1 MSIDTLKHWKYSLD
15 DKNVGTL
22 ILDKEGTAV
31 NVLSSD
37 VLTELEEVV
46 TYLESNTPPGLVIV
60 SAKKAGFLAGAD
72 VNEFTGLKSR
82 DEVLAVVQRG
92 QQLFLR
98 IERLACTT
106 VAVIHGHCMGGG
118 AELALACDYRVA
130 DKARG
135 CKIGLPEVKLGI
147 HPGYGGVVR
156 LSKLIDPF
164 QALMLMMAGSVIDGK
179 TASKKGLVD
188 IATDDR
194 HIDEVGYS
202 IASGKL
208 KPTRKT
214 SLVSKLLDVQL
225 ARNIAAKL
233 AKRGL
238 DKKANPDH
246 YPAPYRLLELWR
258 ELPQAIAK
266 GDEAAYLAEAESFA
280 MLFDGEESR
289 RAIENLVRIF
299 LLDKELKGR
308 AKGAKFDGK
317 RVHVVGAGVMGG
329 DIAAWC
335 ALSGFD
341 VTLQDANPEFIA
353 PAMARAHKLFKKKL
367 RAPEKVQ
374 AAMDRLMPDPNA
386 DGVPS
391 ADLIIEAISEKL
403 EAKQGLYAALEP
415 RMKPGA
421 LLASNTSSI
430 PLEDL
435 AANLSKPD
443 RLVGIH
449 FFNPVAMMQLVEVVR
464 GKNSSDASVG
474 EALAFVNAIGK
485 LPIEVKSAPGF
496 LVNRVLMTYLSEA
509 MKLYE
514 EGVPPEA
521 IDKAAVDFGLPMGP
535 IELADT
541 VGIDICQAVASEL
554 IAAFGGKDT
563 GLLTDLIAKEKLG
576 KKSGEGFYKW
586 EKGKPVKDKSAD
598 LTYSSD
604 VQDRMTH
611 MMLNESMQCLAE
623 GIVTDADALDMG
635 MIFGTGFP
643 PFLGGPIEHIR
654 RLGQDSCKTRLEEL
668 SEGGNDR
675 FAPKS
680 GWLEV
685 SV

>member
-15 DKNVGTL
+15 EENIGTL
-22 ILDKEGTAV
+22 ILDKEGTSV

-37 VLTELEEVV
+37 VLTELEDAV
-46 TYLESNTPPGLVIV
+46 TYLESNTPSGLIIT

-72 VNEFTGLKSR
+72 VSEFTGLKNR
-82 DEVLAVVQRG
+82 DVVLAVVQRG
-92 QQLFLR
+92 QRLFLR
-98 IERLACTT
+98 IERLKCIT

-130 DKARG
+130 DKARE

-156 LSKLIDPF
+156 LPKLIDSF
-164 QALMLMMAGSVIDGK
+164 QALMLMMAGSVIDGR
-179 TASKKGLVD
+179 AAAKKGLVD
-188 IATDDR
+188 IATDQR
-194 HIDEVGYS
+194 HINEVGYK

-214 SLVSKLLDVQL
+214 SPVSKLLDVQL
-225 ARNIAAKL
+225 ARDIAAKF

-258 ELPQAIAK
+258 MLPQALAK
-266 GDEAAYLAEAESFA
+266 GDEAAYRAEAESFA
-280 MLFDGEESR
+280 MLFDGEKSR

-308 AKGAKFDGK
+308 AKDTKYNGK

-335 ALSGFD
+335 ALSGFH

-353 PAMARAHKLFKKKL
+353 PAIVRAHKLFKKKL

-374 AAMDRLMPDPNA
+374 AAMDRLMPDPTA

-415 RMKPGA
+415 RMKAGA

-435 AANLSKPD
+435 ATNLSNPD

-464 GKNSSDASVG
+464 GENSSDASVS

-514 EGVPPEA
+514 EGVPAEA

-554 IAAFGGKDT
+554 IVAFGGTDT
-563 GLLTDLIAKEKLG
+563 GLLKNLIDKKKLG

-586 EKGKPVKDKSAD
+586 EKGKPVKDKSVD
-598 LTYSSD
+598 LTYSRD
-604 VQDRMTH
+604 VQDRMTY
-611 MMLNESMQCLAE
+611 MMLNESIQCLAE
-623 GIVTDADALDMG
+623 GIVTDEGALDMG

-654 RLGQDSCKTRLEEL
+654 RLGQDASKARLDEL
-668 SEGGNDR
+668 AAGGNDR
-675 FAPKS
+675 FVPKS
-680 GWLEV
+680 GWFEV
-685 SV
+685 KV

>member
-1 MSIDTLKHWKYSLD
+1 MSIETLKNWNYSLD
-15 DKNVGTL
+15 DQNIGTL
-22 ILDKEGTAV
+22 ILDKHESPV

-37 VLTELEEVV
+37 VLTELEDTV
-46 TYLESNTPPGLVIV
+46 TYLENHTPQGLVIA

-72 VNEFTGLKSR
+72 VNEFTDLKTR
-82 DEVLAVVQRG
+82 EEVLAVVQRG
-92 QQLFLR
+92 QRLFLR
-98 IERLACTT
+98 IERLRCTT
-106 VAVIHGHCMGGG
+106 VAVIHGHCLGGG

-130 DKARG
+130 DKARE

-147 HPGYGGVVR
+147 HPGYGGAVR
-156 LSKLIDPF
+156 LPRVMDSF
-164 QALMLMMAGSVIDGK
+164 QALTLMMAGSVVDGK
-179 TASKKGLVD
+179 TAARKGFVD
-188 IATDDR
+188 IATDQR
-194 HIDEVGYS
+194 HIREVGYKV
-202 IASGKL
+202 ASGKL

-214 SLVSKLLDVQL
+214 SLVSKTLEFQP
-225 ARNIAAKL
+225 ARDIAASL

-238 DKKANPDH
+238 QKKANPDH
-246 YPAPYRLLELWR
+246 YPAPFRLLELWR
-258 ELPQAIAK
+258 TMPK
-266 GDEAAYLAEAESFA
+266 TDEPAYRAEAESFA
-280 MLFDGEESR
+280 MLFDGEKSR
-289 RAIENLVRIF
+289 RAIENLVHIF

-308 AKGAKFDGK
+308 TKGTKFTGK

-335 ALSGFD
+335 ALSGFN
-341 VTLQDANPEFIA
+341 VTLQDAKPEFIA
-353 PAMARAHKLFKKKL
+353 PAIARAHKLFKKKL

-374 AAMDRLMPDPNA
+374 AAMDRLMPDPAA

-403 EAKQGLYAALEP
+403 EAKQGLYGALEP
-415 RMKPGA
+415 RMKQGA
-421 LLASNTSSI
+421 LLATNTSSI

-435 AANLSKPD
+435 SANLANPG

-464 GKNSSDASVG
+464 GKNTSDASVG

-496 LVNRVLMTYLSEA
+496 LVNRVLMTYLSES

-514 EGVPPEA
+514 EGIPPET

-563 GLLTDLIAKEKLG
+563 GLLTNLIAQKKLG

-586 EKGKPVKDKSAD
+586 EKGKPVKDKSVD
-598 LTYSSD
+598 LTYSRD
-604 VQDRMTH
+604 IQDRMAY
-611 MMLNESMQCLAE
+611 MMLNESVQCLAE

-654 RLGQDSCKTRLEEL
+654 RLGQDASKTRLDEL
-668 SEGGNDR
+668 AVGGNDR
-675 FAPKS
+675 FIPKP
-680 GWLEV
+680 GWFEV
-685 SV
+685 TL

>member
-1 MSIDTLKHWKYSLD
+1 MSIETLKHWKYSLD
-15 DKNVGTL
+15 NKKIATL
-22 ILDKEGTAV
+22 ILDKEGSPV

-37 VLTELEEVV
+37 VLTELEEAV
-46 TYLESNTPPGLVIV
+46 TYLENNTPSGLMIA
-60 SAKKAGFLAGAD
+60 SAKEAGFLAGAD

-82 DEVLAVVQRG
+82 DEVLAIVQRG
-92 QQLFLR
+92 QRLFLR
-98 IERLACTT
+98 IERLKCTT

-118 AELALACDYRVA
+118 AELALACDFRVA
-130 DKARG
+130 DKARE

-147 HPGYGGVVR
+147 HPGYGGAVR
-156 LSKLIDPF
+156 LPRLIDSF
-164 QALMLMMAGSVIDGK
+164 QALMLMMAGSAIDGR
-179 TASKKGLVD
+179 TAAKKGFVD
-188 IATDDR
+188 IATDKR
-194 HIDEVGYS
+194 HVRDVGYKV
-202 IASGKL
+202 AAGKIRP
-208 KPTRKT
+208 KRKT
-214 SLVSKLLDVQL
+214 SLVSKALEFQP
-225 ARNIAAKL
+225 ARNLAAL
-233 AKRGL
+233 FAKKGL
-238 DKKANPDH
+238 KKKANPDH
-246 YPAPYRLLELWR
+246 YPAPYRLLDLWR
-258 ELPQAIAK
+258 VLPQELAK
-266 GDEAAYLAEAESFA
+266 GDEAAYRAEAESFA
-280 MLFDGEESR
+280 MLFDGEKSR

-299 LLDKELKGR
+299 LLDKELKNR
-308 AKGAKFDGK
+308 AKGTKFTGK

-335 ALSGFD
+335 ALSGFN
-341 VTLQDANPEFIA
+341 VTLQDAKPEFIA
-353 PAMARAHKLFKKKL
+353 PAIARAHKLFKKKL

-374 AAMDRLMPDPNA
+374 AAMDRLMADPSA

-403 EAKQGLYAALEP
+403 EAKQGLYAALEL
-415 RMKPGA
+415 RMKPEA
-421 LLASNTSSI
+421 LLATNTSSI

-435 AANLSKPD
+435 SAKLARPG

-464 GKNSSDASVG
+464 GENSSDQSVG
-474 EALAFVNAIGK
+474 EALAFVNAISK

-514 EGVPPEA
+514 EGIPPEA

-554 IAAFGGKDT
+554 IQAFGGKDT
-563 GLLTDLIAKEKLG
+563 GLLTDLIEKKKLG

-586 EKGKPVKDKSAD
+586 EKGKPVKNKEAD
-598 LTYSSD
+598 LTYSRD
-604 VQDRMTH
+604 VQDRMAY
-611 MMLNESMQCLAE
+611 MMLNESIQCLAE

-654 RLGQDSCKTRLEEL
+654 RLGQDASKNRLDEL
-668 SEGGNDR
+668 AAGGNDR
-675 FAPKS
+675 FIPKP
-680 GWLEV
+680 GWFEV
-685 SV
+685 TL